1 MKLVTLETGQQGHL
15 FTLLDVFKGIDHYL
29 NNTELTELELHCYTR
44 GKNKFN
50 MVDLYNLQED
60 YLEKHYCI
68 HEDTA
73 NTTDANT
80 TDANT
85 TDTKA
90 KQAAELAAN
99 IANNAADETIIK
111 VNDTITIVANA
122 SSGASSA
129 SNSGGDGDG
138 SSSASAAAA
147 SSTIT
152 IVINDEP
159 TTPPPTTT
167 TTTQPPPGT
176 FMCKNIQ
183 IDENDPNTYV
193 YIDKT
198 NDEDN
203 LQHEYI
209 YSDFY
214 DNLTHEDNIVE
225 QHKKLVPYVNKSSH
239 VSSYMTIQKNNKL
252 ESLSKEGQFAI
263 PTDVE
268 LLRLTVETDG
278 YENYHDYDEN
288 VKNDTNEIDKWNKNN
303 LNLYNIPLTELDPE
317 KDLKNGYYDIR
328 WGGNGGFIHVADGL
342 QQNNSGCLFLE
353 FKVDDIPESIHSA
366 IPESHVIHSGKDK
379 KSGSNNKYTYDDTNN
394 SDPAKKNSAYGMW
407 IGLSSNEKVH
417 DLFDPYTIGLQ
428 FSKIKIKIDESPGYK
443 LEHYVSICV
452 GGQAYGEI
460 TLEDFDHD
468 ENNEDVINEVSKKQ
482 NKPEDYLT
490 NHGIKHFN
498 IKDLYW
504 RVGLCYNGY
513 EEKHNNL
520 HTLAKE
526 HEFFPFFNW
535 GHKIGDEI
543 IWREWPLFNTSIKLK
558 KDSGYYNSEIGSKAM
573 YGINGVTY
581 KNIVIGGSK
590 LLTPPAEDDS
600 YTKYMT
606 NIPYFSADLDS
617 VTDIHPASHKSK
629 NKHLLIVG
637 SIINSGKFCEVRLK
651 KNQLLKMKDGKSD
664 IFSIFSNDNLE
675 IDFVYNKLLTNISE
689 ISLQCMNNIYITNK
703 LKTNIKGKKVVL
715 LTDSPALSK
724 HKFGKSIFYNIF
736 NSIYN
741 KKENDLISGI
751 IFKIIFKE
759 DKITNINDLL
769 LGINYKLINKFVY
782 NLIKL
787 STRKVNN
794 KIYVK
799 KNITI
804 YEDLQLFLDN
814 IIKHNHSYSELVEKY
829 SIYKEYVELD
839 SIQSFI
845 KKINTIKI
853 KEKQYTK
860 LLKHLFIEYNN
871 HEILQQNKSNYKALY
886 TPMLNTMEFKISNAC
901 YSQDNLQ
908 R

>member
-1 MKLVTLETGQQGHL
+1 MKLVTLENGQHGHL

-29 NNTELTELELHCYTR
+29 NNAELTELELHCYTR

-60 YLEKHYCI
+60 YLEKRYCI
-68 HEDTA
+68 HEDT
-73 NTTDANT
+73 T
-80 TDANT
+80 NT

-99 IANNAADETIIK
+99 IANNAVDETVIK

-129 SNSGGDGDG
+129 SNGEGGDG

-152 IVINDEP
+152 IVINDDDDP
-159 TTPPPTTT
+159 TTPPPTTTT

-183 IDENDPNTYV
+183 IDENDPKTYV

-198 NDEDN
+198 NDENN
-203 LQHEYI
+203 LQHEYV

-239 VSSYMTIQKNNKL
+239 VSSYMTIQKSNKL

-303 LNLYNIPLTELDPE
+303 LNLYNTPLTELDPE
-317 KDLKNGYYDIR
+317 KNLKNGYYDIR

-366 IPESHVIHSGKDK
+366 IPESQTIHSGKDK
-379 KSGSNNKYTYDDTNN
+379 TGSNNTYTYDDTTN

-417 DLFDPYTIGLQ
+417 GLFDPYTIGLQ
-428 FSKIKIKIDESPGYK
+428 FSKLKIKKNDSSEYTV
-443 LEHYVSICV
+443 EHKVSILV
-452 GGQAYGEI
+452 GDQAYSEI
-460 TLEDFDHD
+460 TLEDFDYD
-468 ENNEDVINEVSKKQ
+468 ENNEDVINEVSKQQDKS
-482 NKPEDYLT
+482 EDYLT
-490 NHGIKHFN
+490 THGIRNFN

-617 VTDIHPASHKSK
+617 VTDIHPAAHKSK

-637 SIINSGKFCEVRLK
+637 SIVNSGKFCEVRLK

-664 IFSIFSNDNLE
+664 IFSIFGNDPQEL
-675 IDFVYNKLLTNISE
+675 DFVYNKLLTNISE
-689 ISLQCMNNIYITNK
+689 ISLQCMNNVYITNK
-703 LKTNIKGKKVVL
+703 LKTNIKGKKVIL
-715 LTDSPALSK
+715 LTDSPPLSK
-724 HKFGKSIFYNIF
+724 HTFGKSIFYNIF

-741 KKENDLISGI
+741 KKDNDLILGI

-759 DKITNINDLL
+759 DKIININDLL
-769 LGINYKLINKFVY
+769 LSINYKLINRFVY

-799 KNITI
+799 KHITI

-814 IIKHNHSYSELVEKY
+814 IIKHKHSYSELVEKY

-860 LLKHLFIEYNN
+860 LLKCLFIEYNN
-871 HEILQQNKSNYKALY
+871 QEILQQNKSNYKALY